1 MSEPQNQDVRISAG
15 EQLKHLREQKNFSVQ
30 DIASRLNLEARI
42 IEAIEQ
48 NDFEKLS
55 AATYARGYLRSYAKI
70 LGADPDTIISSYND
84 SAPEPPEIIPE
95 VKHATQTNSSDKPVK
110 AFTYLIT
117 LTLVILLVA
126 WWQSNFIVDNMNN
139 LLVKQDTVDEA
150 ENTYALSYPIQIV
163 EHPTSPFYRDV
174 EAQEVN
180 SAETAPDLETEND
193 LNESPTTVEDEN
205 AEEDSYPINVTS
217 DNVGP
222 DALVLRLSNDSW
234 IEVFDAL
241 DNKVYVNLAR
251 EGQILSLRG
260 SAPFDLVI
268 GAADGVSVEFN
279 GEKFDTAPFTDAGIA
294 RFTLDQ

>member
-1 MSEPQNQDVRISAG
+1 MSEPQNQDIRISAG

-48 NDFEKLS
+48 NEFEKLS

-139 LLVKQDTVDEA
+139 LLVKRDTVDEA

-163 EHPTSPFYRDV
+163 EHPASPFYRNVDALEENPV
-174 EAQEVN
+174 EID
-180 SAETAPDLETEND
+180 SDLETESD
-193 LNESPTTVEDEN
+193 TSTTSDDPENE
-205 AEEDSYPINVTS
+205 EEPYPINVTTDS
-217 DNVGP
+217 VGP

-241 DNKVYVNLAR
+241 ENKVYLNLAR

-279 GEKFDTAPFTDAGIA
+279 GEEFDTAPFMDAGIA